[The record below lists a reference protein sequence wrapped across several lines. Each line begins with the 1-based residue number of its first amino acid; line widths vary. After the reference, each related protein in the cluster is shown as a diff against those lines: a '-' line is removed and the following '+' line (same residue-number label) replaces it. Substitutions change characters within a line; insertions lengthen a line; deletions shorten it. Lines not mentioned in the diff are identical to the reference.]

1 MQLILVTKFYMDKKK
16 SIQIQ
21 IRYFIPLIHFLLT
34 FAWERMVLLFDQ
46 SSALQ
51 VAFSISISNT
61 FSIEFERIMCYAI
74 SKIMAGVNI
83 FAIWS
88 LFFAIVD
95 KKIKKN
101 VVIIFGSIWA
111 LLMITTII
119 QWPDCFIA
127 GGDNYIPFSYS
138 LRLMPEYWHSVL
150 LSCLYTASMMVV
162 PHAIS
167 ISLLQCT
174 FFVFAVG
181 YLYYRIENC
190 HLFSDTKWIKYLSF
204 CLFFFRDSFNVTTNP
219 ERAEYNA
226 SFLLILVTFVVF
238 DIIEKKKRSKKELAV
253 IILYASFLAVFRS
266 EGIIVAIP
274 AVLILLIVNYR
285 LKFFTLLEVIVLIGA
300 CVLVIKLPGKVG
312 EKKYYGQD
320 YSIVNTFPTLKNI
333 FNSDAANLSYNGANE
348 DLDAIDAVTPINLI
362 AEYGTWGYRRYNYVN
377 GQVDFNQSLSS
388 SDVSDA
394 YMSAYKSIVI
404 HNIPIYLKTQGSM
417 LLSAL
422 GTGIAE
428 YDVPYNGEHTEL
440 EELGRDIW
448 EVGVNDTLV
457 IPGRYK
463 WENFSVRNSLI
474 VILTTIRMKYYLL
487 ITDLKIYAAFNIA
500 LILLGLFILFF
511 SFVKIFKKRYEY
523 LAPLMMST
531 ILCGYFAALSLVM
544 PTGANMYFHAYFYSM
559 FAVLIVFIS
568 LLVKGRNNAS

>member
-1 MQLILVTKFYMDKKK
+1 MDKKK
-16 SIQIQ
+16 SIK
-21 IRYFIPLIHFLLT
+21 IRYIIPLIHFLLT

-51 VAFSISISNT
+51 VAFSTPISNT
-61 FSIEFERIMCYAI
+61 FSIEFERIMCYFI
-74 SKIMAGVNI
+74 SKIMAGVI
-83 FAIWS
+83 IVAIWS
-88 LFFAIVD
+88 LVFAVVD
-95 KKIKKN
+95 NKIKKN
-101 VVIIFGSIWA
+101 IVIIFGSIWA

-138 LRLMPEYWHSVL
+138 LRLMPEYWHSIL
-150 LSCLYTASMMVV
+150 LSCLYTASMMVF

-181 YLYYRIENC
+181 YLYYRIDNC
-190 HLFSDTKWIKYLSF
+190 HLFSVTKWIKYLSF
-204 CLFFFRDSFNVTTNP
+204 CLFFFRDTFNVTTNP

-226 SFLLILVTFVVF
+226 SFLLILVTLVVF
-238 DIIEKKKRSKKELAV
+238 DIIEKKKRSKKELA
-253 IILYASFLAVFRS
+253 IILLYASFLAVFRS

-274 AVLILLIVNYR
+274 AVLILLIINYR
-285 LKFFTLLEVIVLIGA
+285 PKVFKLLGVLAIICI

-333 FNSDAANLSYNGANE
+333 FNSDTTNLSYNGAKE
-348 DLDAIDAVTPINLI
+348 DLEAIDAITPIDLI
-362 AEYGTWGYRRYNYVN
+362 AEYGTWGYRRYNYAN
-377 GQVDFNQSLSS
+377 GQIDFNQSLASS
-388 SDVSDA
+388 EVSDA

-404 HNIPIYLKTQGSM
+404 HNISIYLKTQCSM
-417 LLSAL
+417 MLSAL
-422 GTGIAE
+422 GTGVPE
-428 YDVPYNGEHTEL
+428 YDVTYRGEHTEL
-440 EELGRDIW
+440 DELGRDIW
-448 EVGVNDTLV
+448 EVGVNDALA

-463 WENFSVRNSLI
+463 WENFSVRNALI
-474 VILTTIRMKYYLL
+474 VVLTTIRMKYYLL

-500 LILLGLFILFF
+500 LVLLGLFIMCF
-511 SFVKIFKKRYEY
+511 SFVKTLKKQYEY
-523 LAPLMMST
+523 LALLMMSM
-531 ILCGYFAALSLVM
+531 ILSGYFVALSLVM

-568 LLVKGRNNAS
+568 LLVKRRNNAA